1 MYEVQLEELKADDIV
16 KMTAK
21 EKEEHEKSIQKKKE
35 RYEKKQKFIQEQEAK
50 KAADEEARLKA

>member
-1 MYEVQLEELKADDIV
+1 MYEVQIEELKPEDIE